1 MNKNTAIVALARK
14 RLVVVWH
21 VLTEHVTDH
30 HADPEMVAFKL
41 TLAPRLRAAQ
51 VQAWPGRGPSPTPNA
66 AA

>member
-51 VQAWPGRGPSPTPNA
+51 VQAWPGRGSCRMSSVA
-66 AA
+66 A